1 MDIKDIIELSKNGFT
16 PADIKDLITTMNEQ
30 KQGIAQEANNENR
43 DFPEEPAAAGSGSA
57 AAGSGSAAAEPETA
71 AADNK
76 TQELIDAIKDLKKS
90 IQASNIRKDNG
101 APQAQSVEDVL
112 ASLVK

>member
-30 KQGIAQEANNENR
+30 KQEIAQEANNEIR
-43 DFPEEPAAAGSGSA
+43 DFPAEP
-57 AAGSGSAAAEPETA
+57 AAAEPETP

-90 IQASNIRKDNG
+90 IQASNIRKDTG

>member
-30 KQGIAQEANNENR
+30 KQEIAQEANNEIR
-43 DFPEEPAAAGSGSA
+43 DFPAEP
-57 AAGSGSAAAEPETA
+57 AAAEPETA

-76 TQELIDAIKDLKKS
+76 TQELIEAIKDLKKS
-90 IQASNIRKDNG
+90 IQASNIRKDTG

>member
-30 KQGIAQEANNENR
+30 KQEIAQEANNEIR
-43 DFPEEPAAAGSGSA
+43 DFPAEPA
-57 AAGSGSAAAEPETA
+57 AAAEPETA

-90 IQASNIRKDNG
+90 IQASNIRKDTG

>member
-30 KQGIAQEANNENR
+30 KQEIAQEAVTEIR
-43 DFPEEPAAAGSGSA
+43 DFPAEP
-57 AAGSGSAAAEPETA
+57 AAEPETA

-90 IQASNIRKDNG
+90 IQASNIRKDTG

>member
-30 KQGIAQEANNENR
+30 KQEIAQEANNEIR
-43 DFPEEPAAAGSGSA
+43 DFPAEP
-57 AAGSGSAAAEPETA
+57 AAAEPETA

-90 IQASNIRKDNG
+90 IQASNIRKDTG